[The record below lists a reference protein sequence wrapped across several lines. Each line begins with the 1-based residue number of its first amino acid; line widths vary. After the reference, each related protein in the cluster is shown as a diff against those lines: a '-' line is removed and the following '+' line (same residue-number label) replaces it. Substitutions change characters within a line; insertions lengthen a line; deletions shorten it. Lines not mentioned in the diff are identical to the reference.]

1 MTIEEEVRS
10 FNDAFEQ
17 ALMEQDVDTLIGL
30 YTDDARLLFA
40 GQPIIQGRA
49 AIEEF
54 VRAWVADGPVATRFE
69 TVEVFA
75 SGEFVVD
82 IGHTLSS
89 GGRGKYVVIHRRGPD
104 GRLRIAVDA
113 PSRGA

>member
-10 FNDAFEQ
+10 FNDTFER
-17 ALMEQDVDTLIGL
+17 ALIEQDVDTLVGL

-40 GQPIIQGRA
+40 GQPILRGRA

-69 TVEVFA
+69 TAEVFA
-75 SGEFVVD
+75 SGELVVD
-82 IGHTLSS
+82 IGYTISD
-89 GGRGKYVVIHRRGPD
+89 GGRGKYVVIHRRGRD

>member
-1 MTIEEEVRS
+1 VTIEEEVRS

-17 ALMEQDVDTLIGL
+17 ALLEQDVDTLIGL
-30 YTDDARLLFA
+30 YTDDARLLIA

-54 VRAWVADGPVATRFE
+54 VRAWVADGPVSTRFE

-75 SGEFVVD
+75 SGDLVVD
-82 IGHTLSS
+82 IGHTIQD